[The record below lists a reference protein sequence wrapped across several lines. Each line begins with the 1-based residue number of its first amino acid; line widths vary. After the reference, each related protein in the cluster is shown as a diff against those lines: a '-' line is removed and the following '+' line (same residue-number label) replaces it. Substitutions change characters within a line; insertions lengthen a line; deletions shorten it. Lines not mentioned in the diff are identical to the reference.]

1 MLPRVIYLMRNGN
14 GVGRFGAGITALG
27 FLRATMKFYMLRE
40 LLLLLVLVAVSVL
53 ILLLFVI
60 AAFLLQEASRR
71 TASWLH
77 SSFVRL
83 ARLRHH
89 HSGSQ
94 QPKVSAK
101 VVHPEIAGTVWK
113 TATSGPKDL

>member
-1 MLPRVIYLMRNGN
+1 MRNGN

-40 LLLLLVLVAVSVL
+40 LLLLLVLVAVPVL

-60 AAFLLQEASRR
+60 AAFLFQEASRR

-77 SSFVRL
+77 SVCL

-113 TATSGPKDL
+113 TATSGPKDLWRSMVGPS